1 MSGDQNAGRS
11 INMKIDNSYFDGGE
25 SKYLGTTCKYRNSM
39 EDEIK
44 SRLKSEFVC
53 YQSVQN
59 LLPSSFTYLL
69 TYLLP
74 PCSTALPEKLIGF
87 QLVKQFPAFCR
98 TRRFITALTRSRH
111 LSLSWSRSIQ
121 SMPPSHFLKI
131 HLNIILPS
139 IPGSSKWP
147 LSRRFRHQKPVYTS
161 PLPRTCYMPHLSHSS
176 QFDHQNIHIITFI
189 CNCFICHA
197 LNILSL
203 LLGDCGSTVVKVL
216 YYKSEGRCFDPSWCQ
231 WLFYWYKIL
240 LIALWPWSRLSL

>member
-1 MSGDQNAGRS
+1 MLGESVNIKEKAGALIPASKGIGLEGDADKTMYMVMSGDQNAGRS

-111 LSLSWSRSIQ
+111 LSLS
-121 SMPPSHFLKI
+121 
-131 HLNIILPS
+131 
-139 IPGSSKWP
+139 
-147 LSRRFRHQKPVYTS
+147 
-161 PLPRTCYMPHLSHSS
+161 
-176 QFDHQNIHIITFI
+176 
-189 CNCFICHA
+189 
-197 LNILSL
+197 
-203 LLGDCGSTVVKVL
+203 
-216 YYKSEGRCFDPSWCQ
+216 
-231 WLFYWYKIL
+231 
-240 LIALWPWSRLSL
+240 